1 MSRTNPA
8 YQQLVESARGML
20 PLAQARYSNFR
31 VGAALLCDDG
41 SIVTGINVECSS
53 YGGTICAERSAL
65 VRALSEGKK
74 GFTAIAVAT
83 ETETPTM
90 PCGLCR
96 QLLND
101 YAPGLVVIAAGT
113 NSQIIATLRELLPH
127 AFTL

>member
-1 MSRTNPA
+1 MNPA
-8 YQQLVESARGML
+8 HQQLVNAARATL

-41 SIVTGINVECSS
+41 SIITGINVECSS

-74 GFTAIAVAT
+74 GFTVIAVAT

-96 QLLND
+96 QLLHD
-101 YAPGLVVIAAGT
+101 YAPGLVVIAAGS
-113 NSQIIATLRELLPH
+113 NFQIITTLRELLPSP
-127 AFTL
+127 FTF